1 MGSRLAWADF
11 THLISLYLSKPNLT
25 WLTVYFIFQVHD
37 RIVVSDAMS
46 DRQKSFVCEKLAA
59 NESRLLD
66 GANEYLQVLDLC
78 SLMMTQ
84 IAKGA

>member
-1 MGSRLAWADF
+1 
-11 THLISLYLSKPNLT
+11 
-25 WLTVYFIFQVHD
+25 
-37 RIVVSDAMS
+37 
-46 DRQKSFVCEKLAA
+46 LAA

>member
-1 MGSRLAWADF
+1 MKL
-11 THLISLYLSKPNLT
+11 TLIDLTSLNLT
-25 WLTVYFIFQVHD
+25 FTFYFFQVHD